1 MTMNTV
7 SFTPDT
13 IERAWHVVDL
23 QGVTLGRAASRIA
36 AVLRGKHRPTY
47 TPHADCGDFVVV
59 VNADQLVLTGNKLQ
73 DKMYRRHTGYLG
85 GLKEM
90 TAAQALAKDSTKVVE
105 LAVKGMLPKGPLGR
119 RQLKKLKVYAGPDHP
134 HTAQQPQALDLS
146 KE

>member
-1 MTMNTV
+1 MNTV

-146 KE
+146 KV

>member
-146 KE
+146 KV

>member
-1 MTMNTV
+1 MTMTTV

-13 IERAWHVVDL
+13 IDRAWHLVDL
-23 QGVTLGRAASRIA
+23 QGQTLGRAAARIA
-36 AVLRGKHRPTY
+36 GVLRGKHRPTF

-73 DKMYRRHTGYLG
+73 GKMYRRHTGFLG

-90 TAAQALAKDSTKVVE
+90 SAAKALAKDSTKVVE

-146 KE
+146 KV